1 MDSDRLAM
9 LRRAQSIAA
18 RGIELFPMDKHSY
31 MAYGDVGLAIAER
44 SQDTAVLDDAI
55 IRMGE
60 AVDTIMDPHSSKDCR
75 GWRGKG
81 VVFLVDK
88 DPWVASSIVG
98 EVLGRRRLPKVLRN
112 ENSAMVW

>member
-60 AVDTIMDPHSSKDCR
+60 AVDTILDPQLIE
-75 GWRGKG
+75 G
-81 VVFLVDK
+81 LQ
-88 DPWVASSIVG
+88 
-98 EVLGRRRLPKVLRN
+98 RLERQRSRFPR
-112 ENSAMVW
+112 